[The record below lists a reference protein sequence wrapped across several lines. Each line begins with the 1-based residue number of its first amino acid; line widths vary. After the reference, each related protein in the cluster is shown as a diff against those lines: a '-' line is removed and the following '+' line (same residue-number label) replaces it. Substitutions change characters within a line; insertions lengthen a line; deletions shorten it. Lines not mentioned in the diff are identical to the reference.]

1 MRVTFNAFPDTLLGR
16 LQSLG
21 SEQNKALTQ
30 LSTGQ
35 RIAAPSDDAPA
46 MQRVLN
52 LRTEKKQNQQFH
64 RNATDGLERSKVTF
78 STMEQLKDLLVRS
91 SELAANLSGAS
102 SDQEYKAKA
111 AEIDQLIQQGVNL
124 GNTKLR
130 GSYLFSG
137 ESTEKIPFVSE
148 LQNGK
153 ITSVGYQ
160 GSDNEALMHI
170 GEGESMTVAVSAT
183 AEENGDISGILN
195 EMIRLRDAMLSFDFE
210 EVSAIRGGE
219 KLDGKFAT
227 TLADPLDPQSKMSLP
242 LNHGLKSGDKIS
254 INLGKKEVGGPTEG
268 EGLESGIYF
277 VKESTANTVTLSKT
291 PGGPPVGITSNITP
305 LSTFQRV
312 GGLQHMEDAILSAL
326 SRQGTIQYRLET
338 AMKDLETRYEATE
351 QLISKDADIDFAEAT
366 VRLNRAQMAYQAA
379 IQSGAM
385 IQRNSLLDYVR

>member
-21 SEQNKALTQ
+21 SEQNKSLTQ

-46 MQRVLN
+46 MQRILN
-52 LRTEKKQNQQFH
+52 LRTEKKQNQQYY
-64 RNATDGLERSKVTF
+64 RNATDGLDRSKVTF
-78 STMEQLKDLLVRS
+78 SSLEQLKDLLVRS

-137 ESTEKIPFVSE
+137 QTTETIPFATNTDSA
-148 LQNGK
+148 GR
-153 ITSVGYQ
+153 ITSVAYN
-160 GSDNEALMHI
+160 GSDEEAKMHI
-170 GEGESMTVAVSAT
+170 GEGESMTIAVSAT
-183 AEENGDISGILN
+183 PQENGDVAGILN
-195 EMIRLRDAMLSFDFE
+195 EMIRLRDAMLETNPSIEKVMNLRVGESLDGTFGASPIG
-210 EVSAIRGGE
+210 SAI
-219 KLDGKFAT
+219 
-227 TLADPLDPQSKMSLP
+227 SLGV
-242 LNHGLKSGDKIS
+242 NQDLKIGDKIKLP
-254 INLGKKEVGGPTEG
+254 IAAGGLTANKE
-268 EGLESGIYF
+268 YF
-277 VKESTANTVTLSKT
+277 VSSLANNSIELSEV
-291 PGGPPVGITSNITP
+291 PGGDAVALTSAIPAGTK
-305 LSTFQRV
+305 FERI
-312 GGLQHMEDAILSAL
+312 GGLQQMEDAVLSAL
-326 SRQGTIQYRLET
+326 SRQGTVQYRLET

-385 IQRNSLLDYVR
+385 IQSNSLLDYIR